1 VNPANTFKVEVDG
14 SPLSDDLA
22 TLLVSAYV
30 DDSLNVPDMFV
41 LTFSDPAKVVFEGGP
56 FAIGN
61 KVTISIVSDAAPTGQ
76 KLISEAEITALEVEF
91 DPGGTRSVV
100 RGFDQT
106 HRLFRGRHTEGYKNM
121 SYSDVAGRVAQR
133 HGLSTGTI
141 DSTGVVHELI
151 SQANMS
157 DWQFLSGL
165 AREVGYEVAAA
176 AGKLEFRKPKSPSSA
191 PSSGDLA
198 ITDPLKLV
206 LGDNLLRFRCSVSS
220 AEQVKEVRVRS
231 WDPASKQVLEGT
243 AVAHTSSVA
252 LADNPG
258 TLAGKFGN
266 PVHTA
271 VGTPFES
278 QSECD
283 AAAVA
288 LAEEIG
294 GSFASFDGI
303 ASGNLKLKA
312 GGAVSLGLVGQPF
325 NGRYKLTTTRHVY
338 DPDDGYQTWFTVSGR
353 QERSLGGLT
362 SGAGGSANGSA
373 SGRLIA
379 GVVQAIV
386 TNAKDPLNLCRV
398 KVKFPWLSDTYES
411 DWARTAQLSAGN
423 GYGSVMVP
431 EVGDEVL
438 VAFEQGD
445 LRRPYVIG
453 GLYNGKDKPPTGAPD
468 LIDSSSGK
476 VNRRGFVSRTGH
488 TLSFAEKEG
497 TNDGILLST
506 AGDKY
511 VIELSKK
518 NQKVTINADGSIEIE
533 AKGGGGAV
541 KITASGDLDLKARK
555 ISVKADSGVEI
566 DGGAGNV
573 DVKGVQVSA
582 KGTAKLSME
591 AATISVN
598 ASATAELKGGAMV
611 NVQGA
616 LVKIN

>member
-1 VNPANTFKVEVDG
+1 VNPANTFKVDVDG
-14 SPLSDDLA
+14 APLSDDLA
-22 TLLVSAYV
+22 SLLVSAYV

-41 LTFSDPAKVVFEGGP
+41 LTFSDPGKVVFEHGP
-56 FAIGN
+56 FAIGK
-61 KVTISIVSDAAPTGQ
+61 KVTISVVSDAAPAGE
-76 KLISEAEITALEVEF
+76 KVISEAEITALEVEF

-121 SYSDVAGRVAQR
+121 SYSDVARKVAQR
-133 HGLSTGTI
+133 HGLATGTV
-141 DSTGVVHELI
+141 DSTSVVHDLV

-165 AREVGYEVAAA
+165 AREVGFEVVAAG
-176 AGKLEFRKPKSPSSA
+176 GKLEFRKPTSPSSA

-198 ITDPLKLV
+198 ITDPHKLV

-220 AEQVKEVRVRS
+220 AEQVKEVNVRS
-231 WDPASKQVLEGT
+231 WDPAGKQVLVGN
-243 AVAHTSSVA
+243 AQAHTSSVA
-252 LADNPG
+252 LAEDPG
-258 TLAGKFGN
+258 TLAGKFGS

-271 VGTPFES
+271 VGTPFAT

-288 LAEEIG
+288 LADEIG

-312 GGAVSLGLVGQPF
+312 GGAVSLGLVGKPF
-325 NGRYKLTTTRHVY
+325 DGRYKLTTTRHVY
-338 DPDDGYQTWFTVSGR
+338 DPHDGYQTWFTVSGR

-373 SGRLIA
+373 SGRPIA

-411 DWARTAQLSAGN
+411 DWARTVQLSAGN
-423 GYGSVMVP
+423 GYGSVMMP

-445 LRRPYVIG
+445 LRRPYLLG
-453 GLYNGKDKPPTGAPD
+453 GLYNGQDKPPTGAPD

-497 TNDGILLST
+497 TNDGILLKT
-506 AGDKY
+506 GGDNY

-518 NQKVTINADGSIEIE
+518 DQKVTINADGSIEIE
-533 AKGGGGAV
+533 AKGGPGAV
-541 KITASGDLDLKARK
+541 KITASGDLDLKAKK
-555 ISVKADSGVEI
+555 ISMKADSGVEI

-573 DVKGVQVSA
+573 DMKGVQVSA

>member
-1 VNPANTFKVEVDG
+1 VNTANSFKIEVG
-14 SPLSDDLA
+14 GAPLSEDLA
-22 TLLVSAYV
+22 SLLVSAYV

-41 LTFSDPAKVVFEGGP
+41 LTFRDPQKVLFQQGTLD
-56 FAIGN
+56 IGK
-61 KVTISIVSDAAPTGQ
+61 KVTISLVSDAANAGE
-76 KLISEAEITALEVEF
+76 KLISEAEVTALEVEF
-91 DPGGTRSVV
+91 DPSGTRSVV

-121 SYSDVAGRVAQR
+121 SYSDVAKKVAQR
-133 HGLSTGTI
+133 NGLATGTI
-141 DSTGVVHELI
+141 DSTGVVHELV
-151 SQANMS
+151 SQVNMS
-157 DWQFLSGL
+157 DWQFLNGL
-165 AREVGYEVAAA
+165 AREVGYEVAAT
-176 AGKLEFRKPKSPSSA
+176 AGKLEFRKPKSPSAA
-191 PSSGDLA
+191 PSSGDLNMS
-198 ITDPLKLV
+198 DPLKLV

-220 AEQVKEVRVRS
+220 AEQVKEIKVRS
-231 WDPASKQVLEGT
+231 WDPAQKQVLMGS
-243 AVAHTSSVA
+243 ASAHTSSVA
-252 LADNPG
+252 LAEDPG
-258 TLAGKFGN
+258 QLAGKFGS

-271 VGTPFES
+271 VGTPFAT

-283 AAAVA
+283 AAAKA

-294 GSFASFDGI
+294 GAFASFDGV
-303 ASGNLKLKA
+303 ASGNLKLRA
-312 GGAVSLGLVGQPF
+312 GGAVSLGLVGKPF
-325 NGRYKLTTTRHVY
+325 DGRYKLTTTRHVY
-338 DPDDGYQTWFTVSGR
+338 DPHDGYQTWFTVSGR

-362 SGAGGSANGSA
+362 SGAGGSVNGSA
-373 SGRLIA
+373 SGRPIA

-411 DWARTAQLSAGN
+411 DWARTVQLSAGN

-445 LRRPYVIG
+445 LRRPYLIG
-453 GLYNGKDKPPTGAPD
+453 GLYNGQDKPPAGAPD

-497 TNDGILLST
+497 TNDGILLKT

-533 AKGGGGAV
+533 AKGGPGAV
-541 KITASGDLDLKARK
+541 KITAAGDLDLKARK

-573 DVKGVQVSA
+573 DVKGVQISA

>member
-1 VNPANTFKVEVDG
+1 
-14 SPLSDDLA
+14 
-22 TLLVSAYV
+22 
-30 DDSLNVPDMFV
+30 
-41 LTFSDPAKVVFEGGP
+41 
-56 FAIGN
+56 
-61 KVTISIVSDAAPTGQ
+61 
-76 KLISEAEITALEVEF
+76 
-91 DPGGTRSVV
+91 
-100 RGFDQT
+100 
-106 HRLFRGRHTEGYKNM
+106 
-121 SYSDVAGRVAQR
+121 
-133 HGLSTGTI
+133 
-141 DSTGVVHELI
+141 
-151 SQANMS
+151 MS

-165 AREVGYEVAAA
+165 AREVGYEVAAT
-176 AGKLEFRKPKSPSSA
+176 AGKLEFRKPTSPSSA

-198 ITDPLKLV
+198 VTDPLKLV

-220 AEQVKEVRVRS
+220 AEQVKEVMVRS
-231 WDPASKQVLEGT
+231 WDPASKQVLIGN
-243 AVAHTSSVA
+243 AQAHTSSVA
-252 LADNPG
+252 LAEDPG
-258 TLAGKFGN
+258 TLAGKFGS

-271 VGTPFES
+271 VGTPFAS

-312 GGAVSLGLVGQPF
+312 GGAVSLGLVGKPF
-325 NGRYKLTTTRHVY
+325 DGRYKLTTTRHVY
-338 DPDDGYQTWFTVSGR
+338 DPHDGYQTWFTVSGR

-362 SGAGGSANGSA
+362 SGVGGSSNGST
-373 SGRLIA
+373 SGRSIP
-379 GVVQAIV
+379 GVAQAIV

-411 DWARTAQLSAGN
+411 DWARTVQLSAGN
-423 GYGSVMVP
+423 GYGSVMMP

-445 LRRPYVIG
+445 LRRPYLIG
-453 GLYNGKDKPPTGAPD
+453 GLYNGKDKPPTGDPD
-468 LIDSSSGK
+468 LIDASSGK
-476 VNRRGFVSRTGH
+476 VNRRSFVSRTGH

-497 TNDGILLST
+497 ASDGILLST

-533 AKGGGGAV
+533 AKGGGGAIKV
-541 KITASGDLDLKARK
+541 TASGDLALKARK
-555 ISVKADSGVEI
+555 ISVKADSGIEI